1 MDRGL
6 PRLSE
11 GMATREPTSAYV
23 SLVDVDLGDIVALPD
38 GRELTV
44 RARVVPLEKT
54 VGSMYGFVLAGE
66 IGPNAVLLSVPART
80 DGPTVIY
87 SPLDHVPAFA
97 RDAQPVCEGA
107 MSYWAPHLPGFSGAM
122 GELTYRVCRIRGHVE
137 PMVLVWRG
145 NELVVF
151 IKSSV
156 TPAHTL
162 RYLLMPRSEDSEVA
176 VVRHASIV
184 RDAPTAPT
192 QQPAP
197 PARTPERVPVLPGR
211 RFRGR

>member
-1 MDRGL
+1 
-6 PRLSE
+6 
-11 GMATREPTSAYV
+11 MASREPVSSYV
-23 SLVDVDLGDIVALPD
+23 SLVDVDLGDIVTLPD

-44 RARVVPLEKT
+44 RARVVPIAEV
-54 VGSMYGFVLAGE
+54 VGSMTGFVLAGE
-66 IGPNAVLLSVPART
+66 IGPNAALLSVPSRP
-80 DGPTVIY
+80 DGPTIIY
-87 SPLDHVPAFA
+87 APLDHVPSFA

-137 PMVLVWRG
+137 PMILVWRG

-151 IKSSV
+151 LRSST

-162 RYLLMPRSEDSEVA
+162 QYLLMPRSADTEIDVIRTAA
-176 VVRHASIV
+176 VVHGADEHIGV
-184 RDAPTAPT
+184 PLQPTRA
-192 QQPAP
+192 
-197 PARTPERVPVLPGR
+197 PERVPALPGR